1 MGGAAVGPKVP
12 TAKGREV
19 CIRQTAPE
27 GMSVSLY
34 NTVTP
39 LGWPLSFWMLE
50 LYSSL
55 ATLPFR

>member
-1 MGGAAVGPKVP
+1 MGPKVP

-19 CIRQTAPE
+19 CIRQTASE